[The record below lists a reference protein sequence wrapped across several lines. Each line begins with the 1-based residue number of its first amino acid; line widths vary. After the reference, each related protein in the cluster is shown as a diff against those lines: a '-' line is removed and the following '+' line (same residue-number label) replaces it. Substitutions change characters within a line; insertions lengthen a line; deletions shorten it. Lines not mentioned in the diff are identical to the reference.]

1 MNIVEFQRYV
11 LNFSKEKGFQ
21 DTTIEERAMYTMA
34 ELGELAEV
42 ILKRDKIQDSKR
54 EIGLEMFDVIWNVC
68 DLANKLES
76 DLEKAFEE
84 KMRINKNVN
93 GKWSI
98 NV

>member
-54 EIGLEMFDVIWNVC
+54 DWFRNV
-68 DLANKLES
+68 
-76 DLEKAFEE
+76 
-84 KMRINKNVN
+84 
-93 GKWSI
+93 
-98 NV
+98 

>member
-11 LNFSKEKGFQ
+11 SNFSKEKGFQ
-21 DTTIEERAMYTMA
+21 DTTIEERAMYAMA

-68 DLANKLES
+68 DLANKLEI
-76 DLEKAFEE
+76 DLEKAFKE
-84 KMRINKNVN
+84 K
-93 GKWSI
+93 
-98 NV
+98 

>member
-68 DLANKLES
+68 DLANKLEI
-76 DLEKAFEE
+76 DLEKALEE
-84 KMRINKNVN
+84 KMRINK
-93 GKWSI
+93 KREW
-98 NV
+98 

>member
-68 DLANKLES
+68 DLANKLEI
-76 DLEKAFEE
+76 DLEKAL
-84 KMRINKNVN
+84 KK
-93 GKWSI
+93 K
-98 NV
+98 